1 MLSKSFFW
9 KRVAREAENEVE
21 HKLMSNLASN
31 LKRLCGLSA
40 VGCRLSAVG
49 LILLLGLGLFA
60 FFKIKKTVPAQ
71 SVSGSGK
78 ELMLS
83 PQVQHLG
90 KINQHEAKEFSFTL
104 TNTSQ
109 ETIEVEKISQS
120 CGCTQARVD
129 QSQLKPG
136 ESTMLRGSLTAQDRV
151 GEFGSVIQVSLSNG
165 TVAEVQ
171 VGAKAVTMLQGSRHL
186 DLGSFYTDERPA
198 TQRFSFKKGEAE
210 VVWEVLKLKAEGVG
224 AVVKDK
230 GGSWELELTAPQME
244 EIGVF
249 RRDLVLECWEQGG
262 EKPVAQL
269 PLTVSWKSKSRQIEI
284 TPMAAYFG
292 VMKPGEEKT
301 VRLKL
306 KNLSGESIRLEK
318 VEFPKGMEA
327 TAALVLHE
335 REPNQFYLEIRT
347 RGLPSGDGGSSG
359 VMRAMLKTGSS
370 SLPVASIKV
379 LGEEQEL

>member
-9 KRVAREAENEVE
+9 KRVAREAENGVE
-21 HKLMSNLASN
+21 HKFMSSPASN
-31 LKRLCGLSA
+31 LKRLCGLSAVGCRLSA

-165 TVAEVQ
+165 TVAKVQ
-171 VGAKAVTMLQGSRHL
+171 VGAKAVNLVNLPSHL
-186 DLGSFYTDERPA
+186 DLGETVLGQEPKAVAFEVT
-198 TQRFSFKKGEAE
+198 KGDSKVEWDGLRVEAGS
-210 VVWEVLKLKAEGVG
+210 LKAEVRTLGQDKWQVSVTAPNG
-224 AVVKDK
+224 EAIGSSRENLTFELLNSRNPGTAVRQETLSTSWKTVSENFSISPSSVYLSRDRVAKVRIKSLRERPFDISHINIPQDVPIQIK
-230 GGSWELELTAPQME
+230 QVREGGWHHLELQIFQIRSNLTNQDAKSGKIQVTLYDGLAE
-244 EIGVF
+244 ENARI
-249 RRDLVLECWEQGG
+249 L
-262 EKPVAQL
+262 
-269 PLTVSWKSKSRQIEI
+269 I
-284 TPMAAYFG
+284 
-292 VMKPGEEKT
+292 
-301 VRLKL
+301 LK
-306 KNLSGESIRLEK
+306 
-318 VEFPKGMEA
+318 
-327 TAALVLHE
+327 
-335 REPNQFYLEIRT
+335 
-347 RGLPSGDGGSSG
+347 
-359 VMRAMLKTGSS
+359 
-370 SLPVASIKV
+370 
-379 LGEEQEL
+379 